1 LASSLTVPWLALAV
15 QEAATAACHAA
26 WQLDAAG
33 ANRAAARADDGNG
46 APAGDHPAV
55 VAACADASQRAAL
68 CTFEC
73 LLSVW
78 LAHCVAYPHLRLPHA
93 DMARALLDH
102 AHVRAARER
111 SGFAA
116 LLVDR
121 LLELRSAQ
129 EELDERSHAAIGGR
143 L

>member
-1 LASSLTVPWLALAV
+1 VVLVGS
-15 QEAATAACHAA
+15 AAE
-26 WQLDAAG
+26 
-33 ANRAAARADDGNG
+33 
-46 APAGDHPAV
+46 V
-55 VAACADASQRAAL
+55 VA
-68 CTFEC
+68 
-73 LLSVW
+73 
-78 LAHCVAYPHLRLPHA
+78 
-93 DMARALLDH
+93 H